1 MAIRTACLRALKRP
15 PEQVNAE
22 ELPAL
27 LDGLRPILNTL
38 IGQVHTKV
46 ILEELQSS
54 LGLK

>member
-15 PEQVNAE
+15 PEQVNADE
-22 ELPAL
+22 MPAL
-27 LDGLRPILNTL
+27 LEGLRPILNTL

-54 LGLK
+54 LGSK